1 VLHSERREAK
11 EAGRK
16 NWEIAE
22 RLTRKKIN
30 GIK

>member
-1 VLHSERREAK
+1 VLYGEGGEAK